1 MNVLN
6 HKGDMKTSSK
16 FWVIVLAV
24 VVMGFGIGIYLQDLK
39 HQESTEAAW
48 RANRFNMVRFN
59 AIRDYNL
66 KMNASNWRIMRD
78 SIEQQ
83 FDSLMILRFR
93 KEMDSLHANNK

>member
-1 MNVLN
+1 
-6 HKGDMKTSSK
+6 MKTSSK
-16 FWVIVLAV
+16 FWIVVLTVVI
-24 VVMGFGIGIYLQDLK
+24 MGFGIGIYLQDLK

-48 RANRFNMVRFN
+48 KANRFNMARFN
-59 AIRDYNL
+59 TIRDYNL

-93 KEMDSLHANNK
+93 KEMDSLRTSKN

>member
-1 MNVLN
+1 
-6 HKGDMKTSSK
+6 MKTSSK

-24 VVMGFGIGIYLQDLK
+24 VVMGFSIGIYLQDLK

-48 RANRFNMVRFN
+48 RANRFNLVRFN

-78 SIEQQ
+78 SIEKQ

>member
-1 MNVLN
+1 
-6 HKGDMKTSSK
+6 MKTSSK
-16 FWVIVLAV
+16 FWVVVLAV
-24 VVMGFGIGIYLQDLK
+24 VIMGFGIGIYLQDLK

-48 RANRFNMVRFN
+48 KANRFNMARFN
-59 AIRDYNL
+59 TIRDYNL

-93 KEMDSLHANNK
+93 KEMDSLRTSKN

>member
-1 MNVLN
+1 
-6 HKGDMKTSSK
+6 MKTSSK
-16 FWVIVLAV
+16 FWVVVLTV
-24 VVMGFGIGIYLQDLK
+24 VIMGFGIGIYLQDLK

-48 RANRFNMVRFN
+48 KANRFNIARFN
-59 AIRDYNL
+59 TIRDYNL

-93 KEMDSLHANNK
+93 KEMDSLRTSK